1 MNKVLKYVV
10 IFIVAVCFGGVVVV
24 LFLPKTFDVTN
35 ELLINKP
42 IAHCW
47 EVLNDD
53 SKRKEWIQ
61 GVDSIYYSE
70 GTPGTE
76 GAVRILHY
84 KEDTN
89 DVTVIETIMELD
101 SPFHYKYTQ
110 ESRPVL
116 LMTREFR
123 LVERDSL
130 STILTSK
137 LHAESTN
144 SMFKYFM
151 FGIKK
156 GVRVQVEQ
164 NLNHLKEI
172 MEKGALEAKIKES
185 TTLES

>member
-1 MNKVLKYVV
+1 MV
-10 IFIVAVCFGGVVVV
+10 I
-24 LFLPKTFDVTN
+24 
-35 ELLINKP
+35 EQP

-53 SKRKEWIQ
+53 EKRLEWLE
-61 GVDSIYYSE
+61 GVDSFYYSE
-70 GTPGTE
+70 GEPGTV
-76 GAVRILHY
+76 GAVRNLHY

-89 DVTVIETIMELD
+89 SVTVIETIMELD
-101 SPFHYKYTQ
+101 SPFHYKFTQ

-123 LVERDSL
+123 LVEKDSF

-144 SMFKYFM
+144 NLFKYFM

-156 GVRVQVEQ
+156 GVKSQVEKNLQ
-164 NLNHLKEI
+164 NLKEI
-172 MEKGALEAKIKES
+172 MERGALQAKVES
-185 TTLES
+185 RSAANS